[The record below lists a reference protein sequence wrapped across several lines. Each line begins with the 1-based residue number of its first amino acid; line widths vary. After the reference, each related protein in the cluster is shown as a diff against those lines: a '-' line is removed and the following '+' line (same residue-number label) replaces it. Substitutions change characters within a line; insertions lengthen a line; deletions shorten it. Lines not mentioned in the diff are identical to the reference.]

1 MTLCKYKAI
10 LGNPG
15 AGFHSYRLFNLPV
28 VDVALTVLLA
38 YLLAM
43 WKRWTFWK
51 TFVGLFVLGEIL
63 HYIFC
68 VDTAVM
74 AAIRRLFHF
83 LKNNIQ

>member
-1 MTLCKYKAI
+1 MKLCKYKAI
-10 LGNPG
+10 LGNSG

-28 VDVALTVLLA
+28 VDVALTVFSA

-83 LKNNIQ
+83 IRNNI

>member
-1 MTLCKYKAI
+1 MKLCKYKSI

-15 AGFHSYRLFNLPV
+15 VGVHSYRLFNLAV

-38 YLLAM
+38 YLLSV

-68 VDTAVM
+68 VDTAVIV
-74 AAIRRLFHF
+74 AIDGF

>member
-1 MTLCKYKAI
+1 MKLCKYKSI

-15 AGFHSYRLFNLPV
+15 VGVHSYRLFNISV

-38 YLLAM
+38 YLLSV

-51 TFVGLFVLGEIL
+51 TFIGLFVLGEIL

-68 VDTAVM
+68 VDTAVIV
-74 AAIRRLFHF
+74 AIDGF
-83 LKNNIQ
+83 LRNNIQ

>member
-1 MTLCKYKAI
+1 MTLCKYKSI

-15 AGFHSYRLFNLPV
+15 VGVHSYRLFNLPV

-38 YLLAM
+38 YLLAV
-43 WKRWTFWK
+43 WKQWTFWK
-51 TFVGLFVLGEIL
+51 TFVWLFVLGEFF

-74 AAIRRLFHF
+74 ALIRGLFHF
-83 LKNNIQ
+83 LKNNI

>member
-15 AGFHSYRLFNLPV
+15 VGFHSYRLFNLPI

-38 YLLAM
+38 YLLAL
-43 WKRWTFWK
+43 WKQWAFWK

-68 VDTAVM
+68 VDTAVI
-74 AAIRRLFHF
+74 AAIKGLFHF
-83 LKNNIQ
+83 LKNNI

>member
-1 MTLCKYKAI
+1 MTLCKYKSI

-15 AGFHSYRLFNLPV
+15 VGVHSYRLFNLPV

-83 LKNNIQ
+83 IRNNI

>member
-1 MTLCKYKAI
+1 MKLCKYKSI

-15 AGFHSYRLFNLPV
+15 VGVHSYRLFNLAV

-38 YLLAM
+38 YLLSV

-68 VDTAVM
+68 VDTAVIV
-74 AAIRRLFHF
+74 AIDGF
-83 LKNNIQ
+83 LRNNI